1 MVRACANASALQC
14 IMMTA
19 LQILESVTRPRL
31 VAPQY
36 IAWLFSGDKQSWR
49 PGRRRAGLEDAT
61 KAIIGSS
68 TYQDLPT
75 LTQHYGDL
83 SRSEPTNSLRTPLI
97 RVVWVYRETQ

>member
-1 MVRACANASALQC
+1 
-14 IMMTA
+14 MTA
-19 LQILESVTRPRL
+19 LQIFEPVTRPRL

-36 IAWLFSGDKQSWR
+36 IALAFLRGDKQSWR

-75 LTQHYGDL
+75 LTQHYWDL
-83 SRSEPTNSLRTPLI
+83 SQSEPTNSLRTPLI